1 MAKKKATK
9 AAKITGEAVG
19 QMADLGQIPPVPLGA
34 LDGVP
39 GAVPNAPVMIRR
51 GGRLVPLDQGVP
63 MHGLE
68 SLGKGPAHSAMG
80 RAPLPAGYPLGMD
93 AGPGNV
99 SFDHYETGAGTSGR
113 KFNPTFHEPPHEV
126 LHARGMAQALRV
138 TLGQTITQMEM
149 AYHEALR
156 LLKQAKK
163 DQVLQAEC
171 AREGLDLALVQ
182 AFAGE
187 VDDVLRIFV
196 PVEAPEG

>member
-1 MAKKKATK
+1 
-9 AAKITGEAVG
+9 
-19 QMADLGQIPPVPLGA
+19 
-34 LDGVP
+34 
-39 GAVPNAPVMIRR
+39 
-51 GGRLVPLDQGVP
+51 
-63 MHGLE
+63 
-68 SLGKGPAHSAMG
+68 
-80 RAPLPAGYPLGMD
+80 
-93 AGPGNV
+93 
-99 SFDHYETGAGTSGR
+99 
-113 KFNPTFHEPPHEV
+113 
-126 LHARGMAQALRV
+126 MAQALRV